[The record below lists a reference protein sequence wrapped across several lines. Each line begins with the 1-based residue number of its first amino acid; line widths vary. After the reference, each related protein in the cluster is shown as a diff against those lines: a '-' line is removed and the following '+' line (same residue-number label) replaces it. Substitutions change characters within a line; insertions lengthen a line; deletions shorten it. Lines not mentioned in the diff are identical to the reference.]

1 MRYRRLSSVAVAA
14 LIVAAC
20 GSSSG
25 SSEPAGPRSWTLADV
40 LRLSGMHRNS
50 DGLTYSLPAHPRC
63 VVRILLRSTAEV
75 QTYRA
80 AGDVVAANPDR
91 SAGARV
97 EPDEPASCKA
107 VLTQAFARVR

>member
-1 MRYRRLSSVAVAA
+1 MRYRSLSLAA
-14 LIVAAC
+14 LAALVIAAC
-20 GSSSG
+20 GSSSS
-25 SSEPAGPRSWTLADV
+25 SSEPAGPRAWTLADV

-75 QTYRA
+75 QTYEA
-80 AGDVVAANPDR
+80 AGDVIATNPDQ

-97 EPDEPASCKA
+97 EPGEPAACKT
-107 VLTQAFARVR
+107 VLTRAFAHVR